1 MKYVR
6 RNHVLF
12 MAMGLMV
19 ASFFAALI
27 FTYGAQAADCV
38 GVQTSVVD
46 CDAANDTTGSPVVAI
61 LVIVIRILTAVI
73 GVVAVG
79 GLVYAGIL
87 YASASGDSS
96 QINKAKEIIR
106 NIVIGLIAFALMAGA
121 LNWLIPGGLFSGN
134 AKFGAGGNGFSNI
147 TAKNLVIKNEDDDD
161 GPAVTNGACYWNHTA
176 GYPSGKEFHI
186 DNNKNATKTNSY
198 AFENSPE
205 GVRYAAAHGYK
216 RIDIDIQTTK
226 DGVIVASHSTNPFMT
241 KGKDSCG

>member
-147 TAKNLVIKNEDDDD
+147 TAKNLVIKNEDDKWSLLLE
-161 GPAVTNGACYWNHTA
+161 PYCWL
-176 GYPSGKEFHI
+176 P
-186 DNNKNATKTNSY
+186 
-198 AFENSPE
+198 
-205 GVRYAAAHGYK
+205 K
-216 RIDIDIQTTK
+216 RQR
-226 DGVIVASHSTNPFMT
+226 VPYRQQ
-241 KGKDSCG
+241 